1 MHRMLS
7 LAFGMLAA
15 GAAMAQ
21 APFPGRAVTMVV
33 GFAPGGGTDTA
44 SRIIAKKL
52 AENLGQ
58 SVSVENKPWAVWAL
72 RLWFTTWPRPCL
84 PLWSG

>member
-1 MHRMLS
+1 MNRILS
-7 LAFGMLAA
+7 LALGLLAA

-21 APFPGRAVTMVV
+21 APFPGRPVTMVV

-52 AENLGQ
+52 AENIGQ
-58 SVSVENKPWAVWAL
+58 SVSVRSPSRRTSW
-72 RLWFTTWPRPCL
+72 
-84 PLWSG
+84 